1 MNLQK
6 EENRL
11 MKDLGLIEGGR
22 KNQCNLRDERCAM
35 KNVDVISRVMV
46 NGKSHLAT
54 INMLKGTTHYG
65 EKLVSRD
72 GNEYR
77 TWDPFRS
84 KLSAAY
90 TKGLRFDFSKI
101 RNILYLG
108 ASTGTTVSHLS
119 DIMGLTGKI
128 FAVESSA
135 RVARELISN
144 VSSKRTNVIP
154 IIEDA
159 RKPRNYFSI
168 YDKMDLVYCDIAQPD
183 QTNIATDNCKI
194 YLKEEKPL
202 LLVIKTRSIDVTM
215 SPKSVISQEIKK
227 LEEQSFK
234 VKQNI
239 DLAPFDKDHAIVEAI
254 FYPA

>member
-1 MNLQK
+1 
-6 EENRL
+6 
-11 MKDLGLIEGGR
+11 
-22 KNQCNLRDERCAM
+22 M
-35 KNVDVISRVMV
+35 KNVDAISYVTV
-46 NGKSHLAT
+46 NGKEHIAT
-54 INMLKGTTHYG
+54 INLLKGVTLYG
-65 EKLVSRD
+65 EKLISRD

-84 KLSAAY
+84 KLAAAY
-90 TKGLRFDFSKI
+90 IKGLHFEFS
-101 RNILYLG
+101 NVGNVLYLG

-119 DIMGLTGKI
+119 DIVGQSGKI

-159 RKPRNYFSI
+159 RKPRSYFSI

-183 QTNIATDNCKI
+183 QTTIAIDNCKI
-194 YLKEEKPL
+194 YLKEAKPM

-215 SPKSVISQEIKK
+215 SPKNVISQEIKK
-227 LEEQSFK
+227 LESNSFEI
-234 VKQNI
+234 KQKL
-239 DLAPFDKDHAIVEAI
+239 DLEPFDKDHAMINAV
-254 FYPA
+254 FYPK

>member
-1 MNLQK
+1 
-6 EENRL
+6 
-11 MKDLGLIEGGR
+11 
-22 KNQCNLRDERCAM
+22 M
-35 KNVDVISRVMV
+35 KNVDAISYVTV
-46 NGKSHLAT
+46 NGKEHIAT
-54 INMLKGTTHYG
+54 INLLKGVTLYG
-65 EKLVSRD
+65 EKLISRD

-84 KLSAAY
+84 KLAAAY
-90 TKGLRFDFSKI
+90 IKGLHFEFS
-101 RNILYLG
+101 NVGNVLYLG

-119 DIMGLTGKI
+119 DIVGQSGKI

-159 RKPRNYFSI
+159 RKPRDYFSI

-183 QTNIATDNCKI
+183 QTTIAIDNCKI
-194 YLKEEKPL
+194 YLKEAKPM

-215 SPKSVISQEIKK
+215 SPKNVISQEIKK
-227 LEEQSFK
+227 LESNSFEI
-234 VKQNI
+234 KQKI
-239 DLAPFDKDHAIVEAI
+239 DLEPFDKDHAMINAV
-254 FYPA
+254 FYPK

>member
-1 MNLQK
+1 
-6 EENRL
+6 
-11 MKDLGLIEGGR
+11 
-22 KNQCNLRDERCAM
+22 M
-35 KNVDVISRVMV
+35 KNVDVISYVTV
-46 NGKSHLAT
+46 NGKEHIAT
-54 INMLKGTTHYG
+54 INLLKGVTLYG
-65 EKLVSRD
+65 EKLISRD

-84 KLSAAY
+84 KLAAAY
-90 TKGLRFDFSKI
+90 IKGLHFEFS
-101 RNILYLG
+101 NVGNVLYLG

-119 DIMGLTGKI
+119 NIVGQSGKI

-159 RKPRNYFSI
+159 RKPRSYFSI

-183 QTNIATDNCKI
+183 QTTIAIDNCKI
-194 YLKEEKPL
+194 YLKEAKPM

-215 SPKSVISQEIKK
+215 SPKNVISQEIKK
-227 LEEQSFK
+227 LESNSFEI
-234 VKQNI
+234 KQKI
-239 DLAPFDKDHAIVEAI
+239 DLEPFDKDHAMINAV
-254 FYPA
+254 FYPK